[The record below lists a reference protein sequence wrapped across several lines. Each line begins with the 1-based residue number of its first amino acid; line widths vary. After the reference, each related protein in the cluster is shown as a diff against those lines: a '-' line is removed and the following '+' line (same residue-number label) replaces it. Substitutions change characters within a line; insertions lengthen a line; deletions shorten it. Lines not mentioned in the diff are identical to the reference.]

1 MPASA
6 DSALLW
12 YGRSAERGMGT
23 RSTRTC
29 ASRRRIRAARI
40 PTALLWLEVL
50 VAQRQQLPKSW
61 IVDLERWRPQFEQ
74 SLSADA
80 RGDVERRAEA
90 WLIENSNRS
99 LEAMVR

>member
-1 MPASA
+1 
-6 DSALLW
+6 
-12 YGRSAERGMGT
+12 
-23 RSTRTC
+23 
-29 ASRRRIRAARI
+29 
-40 PTALLWLEVL
+40 